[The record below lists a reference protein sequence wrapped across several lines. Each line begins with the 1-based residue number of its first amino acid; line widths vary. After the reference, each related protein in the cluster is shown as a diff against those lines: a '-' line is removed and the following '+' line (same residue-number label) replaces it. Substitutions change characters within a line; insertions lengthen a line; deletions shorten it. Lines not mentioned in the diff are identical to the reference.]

1 MSDFTNEGPSLQELL
16 ENCDEPDEDL
26 SDFHD
31 AMEDNNMKNDEILKE
46 ADNTIIEEVDVDAF
60 KDLNEAKKAK
70 EEGNA
75 FFRNKDYINAIESYT
90 RAIATCPDIE
100 KESLAVFYGNRA
112 ASYHALGPTS
122 YDLVIEDCT
131 QALEYN
137 NEYVKVL
144 VRRYQTY
151 EKKEKYDVA
160 LDDAKKVKELD
171 PSYPKIQFEVSRLE
185 RIHNEKLEEMK
196 TEAMGKLKDLGNSI
210 LGNFGMSVDD
220 FKFQQ
225 DPNTG
230 SWSMNMG
237 QNNK

>member
-46 ADNTIIEEVDVDAF
+46 ADNTIIEEVDVDDF

-100 KESLAVFYGNRA
+100 KES
-112 ASYHALGPTS
+112 P
-122 YDLVIEDCT
+122 
-131 QALEYN
+131 
-137 NEYVKVL
+137 
-144 VRRYQTY
+144 
-151 EKKEKYDVA
+151 
-160 LDDAKKVKELD
+160 AKL
-171 PSYPKIQFEVSRLE
+171 Q
-185 RIHNEKLEEMK
+185 
-196 TEAMGKLKDLGNSI
+196 G
-210 LGNFGMSVDD
+210 
-220 FKFQQ
+220 
-225 DPNTG
+225 
-230 SWSMNMG
+230 
-237 QNNK
+237 